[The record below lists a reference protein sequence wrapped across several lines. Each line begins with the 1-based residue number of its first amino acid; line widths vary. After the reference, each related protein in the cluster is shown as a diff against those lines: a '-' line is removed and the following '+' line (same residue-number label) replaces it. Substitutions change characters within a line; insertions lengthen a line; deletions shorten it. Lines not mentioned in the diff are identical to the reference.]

1 MERLSLGNWVG
12 VSGAAFSTGMGAQTS
27 IGFSLLAGLFNVR
40 LGYWWDSGVK
50 PSEHPERT
58 HGSLVATLGTL
69 ATGLFP
75 AQMLLIDELLAR
87 FHGTALRYW
96 YLSDGGHFE
105 NIAVYELIRRRVP
118 IILACD
124 CGADPGYLFEDIGNL
139 VRRARIDF
147 NAEIVFPTRAVI
159 TQTCGALP
167 DSVGTLDELRQ
178 KDPDGPLGQLST
190 KHAALALVY
199 YDRQEVHGS
208 VLLVVKPTMT
218 GDEPTDL
225 LNYRSQNPTFPQEP
239 TAQQFFDEAQWESY
253 RKLGQLIGENLSLE
267 TELNGQA
274 WLWSLAAFETTK
286 TKA

>member
-1 MERLSLGNWVG
+1 
-12 VSGAAFSTGMGAQTS
+12 
-27 IGFSLLAGLFNVR
+27 
-40 LGYWWDSGVK
+40 
-50 PSEHPERT
+50 
-58 HGSLVATLGTL
+58 
-69 ATGLFP
+69 
-75 AQMLLIDELLAR
+75 
-87 FHGTALRYW
+87 
-96 YLSDGGHFE
+96 
-105 NIAVYELIRRRVP
+105 
-118 IILACD
+118 
-124 CGADPGYLFEDIGNL
+124 
-139 VRRARIDF
+139 
-147 NAEIVFPTRAVI
+147 
-159 TQTCGALP
+159 
-167 DSVGTLDELRQ
+167 
-178 KDPDGPLGQLST
+178 
-190 KHAALALVY
+190 VY